1 MSDVKIKVIDSDK
14 LINAINEGSYDVNL
28 SAIMALGAA
37 MVDTKKQEICEGC
50 RNQYDGDR
58 LAIETVP
65 SAQRWIPCSARLP
78 EIGKKVLLSESNTM
92 FIAAYHGSGDPEG
105 VWLVDGYVDEYHHYL
120 ADVNRCEWMPLPD
133 RGKGI

>member
-1 MSDVKIKVIDSDK
+1 MSNPIDRQAAIRLITGYNGVMDK
-14 LINAINEGSYDVNL
+14 SVAKRLLIQ
-28 SAIMALGAA
+28 M
-37 MVDTKKQEICEGC
+37 
-50 RNQYDGDR
+50 
-58 LAIETVP
+58 P
-65 SAQRWIPCSARLP
+65 SAQRWIPVTERLP